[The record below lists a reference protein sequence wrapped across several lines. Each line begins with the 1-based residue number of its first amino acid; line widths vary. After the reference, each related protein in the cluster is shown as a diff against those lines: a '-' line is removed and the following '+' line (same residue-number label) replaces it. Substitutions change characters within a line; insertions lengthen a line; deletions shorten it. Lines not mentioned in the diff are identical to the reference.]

1 MKTTTSLMEYL
12 QSELINAGH
21 NEFFN
26 DNQLTFFDDEYAFI
40 YKIMAYDEDVENIVN
55 RRIFHGFKLEDPTA
69 DKLFKRGFVS
79 RFLDREFGR
88 QTVEAFAS
96 KVISTSIALKDYM
109 DVSFV
114 HAKDYMI
121 SGTDN
126 TTTQDSTDVKD
137 HRYLNS
143 NLPQDMF
150 NMNLNDDIMKTAN
163 ENTISKDKDKYDST
177 TNQTGKNY
185 DINKLNET
193 FYMIERIYLEYDKKC
208 FLHVW

>member
-26 DNQLTFFDDEYAFI
+26 DNQLTFFDDKYAFI
-40 YKIMAYDEDVENIVN
+40 YKVMAYDEDVAEIVN
-55 RRIFHGFKLEDPTA
+55 RRIFHGFTLSDPEA
-69 DKLFKRGFVS
+69 DKVFKRGFVT
-79 RFLDREFGR
+79 RFLDREFSR

-96 KVISTSIALKDYM
+96 KVINTSIVLRDYM
-109 DVSFV
+109 DIAFE
-114 HAKDYMI
+114 HAKDFMI
-121 SGTDN
+121 NGTDN
-126 TTTQDSTDVKD
+126 TTTQDSTDIKD

-150 NMNLNDDIMKTAN
+150 NMNVNDDIMKTAN

-177 TNQTGKNY
+177 TKANGKNY
-185 DINKLNET
+185 DINKFNET
-193 FYMIERIYLEYDKKC
+193 FYMIERIYQEFDKKC
-208 FLHVW
+208 FLHIW